1 LNSFVKNYGEK
12 MVKDKKALEIAQKV
26 ASATYFA
33 ITGASMKKTAG
44 TKFTSGLTRKE
55 IAKIAATE
63 VYKIVAQDFSID
75 TIKAQPLGQYPIDA
89 HSIGTVLQQKA
100 PLFYAYITGKKY
112 MNDTNVPTDLAN
124 FFNYVKSPVEGK
136 EKWATEANMPQIIDA
151 IASMID
157 PEVKEEF
164 KTYLL
169 SL

>member
-1 LNSFVKNYGEK
+1 

-26 ASATYFA
+26 AAATYFA
-33 ITGASMKKTAG
+33 ITGASMKKVAG
-44 TKFTSGLTRKE
+44 SKFSSELTSKE
-55 IAKIAATE
+55 VAKIAATE
-63 VYKIVAQDFSID
+63 VYKVVAQDFSVD
-75 TIKAQPLGQYPIDA
+75 TIKAQPLGQYPVDA
-89 HSIGTVLQQKA
+89 HGIATVLQQKA
-100 PLFYAYITGKKY
+100 PMFYNYVTGKKY
-112 MNDTNVPTDLAN
+112 MTDTNVPTDLAN

-136 EKWATEANMPQIIDA
+136 EKWATEANIPQIVDA